1 MTDIF
6 SKYKKHN
13 LIKNTWLIAMSLV
26 LAFGLNFMVQDT
38 SLWQKIQVSVIN
50 SWENSKVWDLY
61 LQKNNTNI
69 NLLSSK
75 DMNQVKSLS
84 LSITYNPAN
93 VLIENISS
101 QIWWNLINQAN
112 EDWLNTLVINFLNP
126 QDIKKWEN
134 ILSILT
140 SKKEEKL
147 ENLNIIN
154 ANFTDLNNQ
163 VYLLSSSGV
172 EF

>member
-13 LIKNTWLIAMSLV
+13 LIKNTGLIAMSLV

-38 SLWQKIQVSVIN
+38 SLGQKIQVSVIN
-50 SWENSKVWDLY
+50 SGENSKVGDLY

-101 QIWWNLINQAN
+101 QIGGNLINQAN
-112 EDWLNTLVINFLNP
+112 EDGLNTLVINFLNP
-126 QDIKKWEN
+126 QDIKKGEN

>member
-13 LIKNTWLIAMSLV
+13 LIKNTWLVAMSLV
-26 LAFGLNFMVQDT
+26 LALGINFVVQDS

-50 SWENSKVWDLY
+50 SGENSKMWDVY
-61 LQKNNTNI
+61 LQKNDTWI
-69 NLLSSK
+69 NLISSK

-84 LSITYNPAN
+84 LSITFNP
-93 VLIENISS
+93 ENISVNNINS

-112 EDWLNTLVINFLNP
+112 EDWLNTIVINFLSP
-126 QDIKKWEN
+126 LDIKKWESL
-134 ILSILT
+134 LSILA

-147 ENLNIIN
+147 ENINIIN

-163 VYLLSSSGV
+163 VFLLSSSGV